1 LLVRSP
7 VNTAFVTGGS
17 GFLGINLVRFLLEK
31 VWTVVSFDLEEF
43 TYPESSRVQSVIGD
57 IRDRHALDRAMR
69 GASVVV
75 HCAAALPLNS
85 EEGILTVDI
94 DGTTHRMPWKQG
106 ALGLAKV
113 FFR

>member
-1 LLVRSP
+1 

-17 GFLGINLVRFLLEK
+17 GFLGINLIRFLLEK
-31 VWTVVSFDLEEF
+31 GWTVVSFDLEEF